1 MRQTGRSRA
10 VRKADSY
17 RLDEGIAS
25 NHFTGKFGQ
34 VPTRFAH
41 WETLLMTGFDDRESS
56 FENKFK
62 HDKELEFK
70 ATARRNKL
78 LGLWAANLL
87 GIHGAEAETYAKS
100 VVKADLEKPGDQD
113 VVDKVMADFKA
124 RGVELSEH
132 RLRKQMSELMTTAV
146 AQVNSEA

>member
-1 MRQTGRSRA
+1 MS
-10 VRKADSY
+10 S
-17 RLDEGIAS
+17 
-25 NHFTGKFGQ
+25 
-34 VPTRFAH
+34 
-41 WETLLMTGFDDRESS
+41 FDDRETS

-78 LGLWAANLL
+78 LGLWAAELL
-87 GIHGAEAETYAKS
+87 GISGAEAETYAKS
-100 VVKADLEKPGDQD
+100 VIRADLEKPGEQD

-132 RLRKQMSELMTTAV
+132 RLKKRMAELMATAV
-146 AQVNSEA
+146 AQVQAEA